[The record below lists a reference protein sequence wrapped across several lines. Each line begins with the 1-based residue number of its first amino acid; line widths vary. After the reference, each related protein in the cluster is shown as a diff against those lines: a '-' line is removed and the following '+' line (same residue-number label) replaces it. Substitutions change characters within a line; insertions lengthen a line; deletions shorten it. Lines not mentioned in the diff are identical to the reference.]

1 MLVEGRL
8 SGKRNSRVIW
18 SRCQT
23 EDFACGCWAWMA
35 LVKVKGCKAVGRLE
49 RRRSAKRS
57 SGRRRGGG
65 GGDGSPWLP
74 SAPKGLDKAKKFRW
88 IEVRCLTGAVR
99 ALLGELERPG
109 GRASGEAGGGGS
121 NSEGR
126 LFFPQDAV
134 NTPCLEPRRLG
145 PAPGGG
151 AEQSAWR
158 RRPAQP
164 SSAERFLQE
173 SPPSALFPRSAGS
186 ARCQQCGDP
195 HRARKSAP
203 QASMIFRS

>member
-65 GGDGSPWLP
+65 GGWVALASQCTKRTRQGE
-74 SAPKGLDKAKKFRW
+74 
-88 IEVRCLTGAVR
+88 EV
-99 ALLGELERPG
+99 
-109 GRASGEAGGGGS
+109 
-121 NSEGR
+121 
-126 LFFPQDAV
+126 
-134 NTPCLEPRRLG
+134 
-145 PAPGGG
+145 
-151 AEQSAWR
+151 
-158 RRPAQP
+158 
-164 SSAERFLQE
+164 
-173 SPPSALFPRSAGS
+173 
-186 ARCQQCGDP
+186 
-195 HRARKSAP
+195 
-203 QASMIFRS
+203 

>member
-1 MLVEGRL
+1 MLGLDGLSQGEGL
-8 SGKRNSRVIW
+8 QGCGSVGAQEKREEIER
-18 SRCQT
+18 QK
-23 EDFACGCWAWMA
+23 AW
-35 LVKVKGCKAVGRLE
+35 
-49 RRRSAKRS
+49 
-57 SGRRRGGG
+57 GG